1 MRNLIVAIVGPTAVG
16 KTYLSLEV
24 ARRFDVEIVSVDSR
38 QIYQHLD
45 IGTAKP
51 TIEDRSVVSHHLIDI
66 ADPKDDFSLATYLKM
81 ARSVIGAIHKRGAI
95 PLLVGGTGQY
105 FRALVEN
112 WQVPTVAPDWPFREK
127 MEAFLFDNGTEA
139 LYERLKAI
147 DPISALTI
155 DPKNSRRVIR
165 ALEVYEHTGTSFS
178 KLRSRS
184 DSRYTSLVVGVTTER
199 EKLDSW
205 IDLRVDNMIGLGWVQ
220 EVSNLLDLGVNG
232 EHPSMS
238 SVGYRELIEYL
249 RGNTGLSEAIQNIKT
264 KTRRFARRQYSWFS
278 LSNPSI
284 KWLESEGE
292 IVDRT
297 VQLMK
302 NFMC

>member
-1 MRNLIVAIVGPTAVG
+1 MLNPIVAIVGPTGVG
-16 KTYLSLEV
+16 KTYLSLQI
-24 ARRFDVEIVSVDSR
+24 ARRFNVEVVSVDSR
-38 QIYQHLD
+38 QIYRHLD

-51 TIEDRSVVSHHLIDI
+51 TIEDRLVAFHHLIDI

-81 ARSVIGAIHKRGAI
+81 ARSVIEEIHGRGAI

-112 WQVPTVAPDWPFREK
+112 WQVPTVPPDWAFREK
-127 MEAFLFDNGTEA
+127 MGKFLLDQGVEA
-139 LYERLKAI
+139 LYDKLKLI
-147 DPISALTI
+147 DPMSARII

-178 KLRSRS
+178 ELRTMS
-184 DSRYTSLVVGVTTER
+184 DPSYTALVVGVTTNR
-199 EKLDSW
+199 EKLNLW
-205 IDLRVDNMIGLGWVQ
+205 IDSRVDNMIDLGWVR
-220 EVSNLLDLGVNG
+220 EVRNLLDLGINRQ
-232 EHPSMS
+232 HSSMS
-238 SVGYRELIEYL
+238 SVGYRELIDYL
-249 RGNTGLSEAIQNIKT
+249 DGSVEFSEAIQNIKT
-264 KTRRFARRQYSWFS
+264 KTRRFARNQYGWFS

-284 KWLESEGE
+284 EWVEHDGE

-297 VQLMK
+297 VELIK

>member
-1 MRNLIVAIVGPTAVG
+1 MLNPIVAIVGPTGVG
-16 KTYLSLEV
+16 KTYLSLQI
-24 ARRFDVEIVSVDSR
+24 ARRFNVEVVSVDSR
-38 QIYQHLD
+38 QIYRHLD

-51 TIEDRSVVSHHLIDI
+51 TIEDRLVAFHHLIDI

-81 ARSVIGAIHKRGAI
+81 ARSVIEEIHGRGAI

-112 WQVPTVAPDWPFREK
+112 WQVPTVPPDWAFREK
-127 MEAFLFDNGTEA
+127 MGKFLLDQGVEA
-139 LYERLKAI
+139 LYDKLKLI
-147 DPISALTI
+147 DPMSARII

-178 KLRSRS
+178 ELRTMS
-184 DSRYTSLVVGVTTER
+184 DPSYTALVVGVTTNR
-199 EKLDSW
+199 EKLNLW
-205 IDLRVDNMIGLGWVQ
+205 IDSRVDNMIDLGWVR
-220 EVSNLLDLGVNG
+220 EVRNLLDLGINRQ
-232 EHPSMS
+232 HASMS
-238 SVGYRELIEYL
+238 SVGYRELIDYL
-249 RGNTGLSEAIQNIKT
+249 DGSVEFSEAIQNIKT
-264 KTRRFARRQYSWFS
+264 KTRRFARNQYGWFS

-284 KWLESEGE
+284 EWVEHDGE

-297 VQLMK
+297 VELIK

>member
-1 MRNLIVAIVGPTAVG
+1 MLNPIVAIVGPTGVG
-16 KTYLSLEV
+16 KTYLSLQI
-24 ARRFDVEIVSVDSR
+24 ARRFNVEVVSVDSR
-38 QIYQHLD
+38 QIYRHLD

-51 TIEDRSVVSHHLIDI
+51 TIEDRLVAFHHLIDI

-81 ARSVIGAIHKRGAI
+81 ARSVIEEIHGRGAI

-112 WQVPTVAPDWPFREK
+112 WQVPTVPPDWAFREK
-127 MEAFLFDNGTEA
+127 MGKFLLDQGVEA
-139 LYERLKAI
+139 LYDKLKLI
-147 DPISALTI
+147 DPMSARII

-178 KLRSRS
+178 ELRTMS
-184 DSRYTSLVVGVTTER
+184 DPSYTALVVGVTTNR
-199 EKLDSW
+199 EKLNLW
-205 IDLRVDNMIGLGWVQ
+205 IDSRVDNMIDLGWVR
-220 EVSNLLDLGVNG
+220 EVRNLLDLGINRQ
-232 EHPSMS
+232 HASMS
-238 SVGYRELIEYL
+238 SVGYRELIDYL
-249 RGNTGLSEAIQNIKT
+249 DGSIEFSEAIQNIKT
-264 KTRRFARRQYSWFS
+264 KTRRFARNQYGWFS

-284 KWLESEGE
+284 EWVEHDGE

-297 VQLMK
+297 VELIK

>member
-1 MRNLIVAIVGPTAVG
+1 MLNPIVAIVGPTGVG
-16 KTYLSLEV
+16 KTYLSLQI
-24 ARRFDVEIVSVDSR
+24 ARRFNVEVVSVDSR
-38 QIYQHLD
+38 QIYRHLD

-51 TIEDRSVVSHHLIDI
+51 TIEDRLVAFHHLIDI

-81 ARSVIGAIHKRGAI
+81 ARSVIEEIHGRGAI

-112 WQVPTVAPDWPFREK
+112 WQVPTVPPDWAFREK
-127 MEAFLFDNGTEA
+127 MGKFLLDQGVEA
-139 LYERLKAI
+139 LYDKLKLI
-147 DPISALTI
+147 DPMSARII

-178 KLRSRS
+178 ELRTMS
-184 DSRYTSLVVGVTTER
+184 DPSYNALVVGVTTNR
-199 EKLDSW
+199 EKLNLW
-205 IDLRVDNMIGLGWVQ
+205 IDSRVDNMIDLGWVR
-220 EVSNLLDLGVNG
+220 EVRNLLDLGINRQ
-232 EHPSMS
+232 HSSMS
-238 SVGYRELIEYL
+238 SVGYRELIDYL
-249 RGNTGLSEAIQNIKT
+249 DGSIEFSEAIQNIKT
-264 KTRRFARRQYSWFS
+264 KTRRFARNQYGWFS

-284 KWLESEGE
+284 EWVERDGE

-297 VQLMK
+297 VELIK

>member
-1 MRNLIVAIVGPTAVG
+1 MRDLIVAIVGPTAVG

-24 ARRFDVEIVSVDSR
+24 ARRFNVEIVSVDSR

-66 ADPKDDFSLATYLKM
+66 ADPKDGFSLATYLKM

-112 WQVPTVAPDWPFREK
+112 WQVPAVAPDWAFREK
-127 MEAFLFDNGTEA
+127 METFLFDHGTEA
-139 LYERLKAI
+139 LYERLKVI
-147 DPISALTI
+147 DPISALAI

-165 ALEVYEHTGTSFS
+165 ALEVYEHTGASLS

-184 DSRYTSLVVGVTTER
+184 DSRYTSLVLGVTTER

-220 EVSNLLDLGVNG
+220 EVSNLLGLGVNG
-232 EHPSMS
+232 EHQSMS
-238 SVGYRELIEYL
+238 SVGYRELVEYL
-249 RGNTGLSEAIQNIKT
+249 RGNTELSEAIQNIKT
-264 KTRRFARRQYSWFS
+264 KTRRFARSQYGWFS

-292 IVDRT
+292 VVDRT

>member
-1 MRNLIVAIVGPTAVG
+1 MLNPIVAIVGPTGVG
-16 KTYLSLEV
+16 KTYLSLQI
-24 ARRFDVEIVSVDSR
+24 ARRFNVEVVSVDSR
-38 QIYQHLD
+38 QIYRHLD

-51 TIEDRSVVSHHLIDI
+51 TLEDRLVAFHHLIDI

-81 ARSVIGAIHKRGAI
+81 ARSVIEEIHGRGAI

-112 WQVPTVAPDWPFREK
+112 WQVPTVPPDWAFREK
-127 MEAFLFDNGTEA
+127 MGKFLLDQGVEA
-139 LYERLKAI
+139 LYDKLKLI
-147 DPISALTI
+147 DPMSARII

-178 KLRSRS
+178 ELRTMS
-184 DSRYTSLVVGVTTER
+184 DPSYTALVVGVTTNR
-199 EKLDSW
+199 EKLNLW
-205 IDLRVDNMIGLGWVQ
+205 IDSRVDNMIDLGWVR
-220 EVSNLLDLGVNG
+220 EVRNLLDLGINRQ
-232 EHPSMS
+232 HASMS
-238 SVGYRELIEYL
+238 SVGYRELIDYL
-249 RGNTGLSEAIQNIKT
+249 DGSIEFSEAIQNIKT
-264 KTRRFARRQYSWFS
+264 KTRRFARNQYGWFS

-284 KWLESEGE
+284 EWVEHDGE

-297 VQLMK
+297 VELIK

>member
-1 MRNLIVAIVGPTAVG
+1 MLNPIVAIVGPTGVG
-16 KTYLSLEV
+16 KTYLSLQI
-24 ARRFDVEIVSVDSR
+24 ARRFNVEVVSVDSR
-38 QIYQHLD
+38 QIYRHLD

-51 TIEDRSVVSHHLIDI
+51 TLEDRLVAFHHLIDI

-81 ARSVIGAIHKRGAI
+81 ARSVIEEIHGRGAI

-112 WQVPTVAPDWPFREK
+112 WQVPTVPPDWAFREK
-127 MEAFLFDNGTEA
+127 MGKFLLDQGVEA
-139 LYERLKAI
+139 LYDKLKLI
-147 DPISALTI
+147 DPMSARII

-178 KLRSRS
+178 ELRTMS
-184 DSRYTSLVVGVTTER
+184 DPSYTALVVGVTTNR
-199 EKLDSW
+199 EKLNLW
-205 IDLRVDNMIGLGWVQ
+205 IDSRVDNMIDLGWVR
-220 EVSNLLDLGVNG
+220 EVRNLLDLGINRQ
-232 EHPSMS
+232 HSSMS
-238 SVGYRELIEYL
+238 SVGYRELIDYL
-249 RGNTGLSEAIQNIKT
+249 DGSIEFSEAIQNIKT
-264 KTRRFARRQYSWFS
+264 KTRRFARNQYGWFS

-284 KWLESEGE
+284 EWVEHDGE

-297 VQLMK
+297 VELIK

>member
-1 MRNLIVAIVGPTAVG
+1 MRNPIVAIVGPTAVG
-16 KTYLSLEV
+16 KTHLSLEV
-24 ARRFDVEIVSVDSR
+24 ARRFNVEIISVDSR

-51 TIEDRSVVSHHLIDI
+51 TIEDRSVAPHHLIDI

-81 ARSVIGAIHKRGAI
+81 ARSVIEAVHNRGAI

-112 WQVPTVAPDWPFREK
+112 WQVPAVAPDWAFREK
-127 MEAFLFDNGTEA
+127 MNTFLLDHGVDA

-147 DPISALTI
+147 DPMSAVAI
-155 DPKNSRRVIR
+155 DSKNSRRVIR
-165 ALEVYEHTGTSFS
+165 ALEVYEHTGTSFA
-178 KLRSRS
+178 KLRLRS
-184 DSRYTSLVVGVTTER
+184 DSKYTSLVVGVTTER

-205 IDLRVDNMIGLGWVQ
+205 IDLRVDHMIGLGWVR

-232 EHPSMS
+232 EPPSMS
-238 SVGYRELIEYL
+238 SVGYRELIEYVV
-249 RGNTGLSEAIQNIKT
+249 GNTKLREAIKNIKT
-264 KTRRFARRQYSWFS
+264 KTRRFARRQYGWFS

-284 KWLESEGE
+284 KWLESEDE

-297 VQLMK
+297 IELLK
-302 NFMC
+302 NFVC